1 MRRQRL
7 IAGITA
13 VLITC
18 CGIIISQEI
27 PKYPKI
33 GEWQPQKNVQ
43 VYTPDN
49 LYDYINGA
57 AELYLSYQFQ
67 QLDVIY
73 YKNRKKQEIVV
84 EVYQHQSPLYAFG
97 IYSQERSPESNYL
110 PFGTESYID
119 GSNLF
124 ILSGN
129 NYIKIYSYDL
139 GDSATSQLTRFGQ
152 AFISFLKVAAPLPKL
167 IAVFPI
173 EYLQPKSEQ
182 FVARNFLG
190 YSFFNNGYQAFYQK
204 DGVVFRLFII
214 KTDSSENSQ
223 QLIQQYLQHI
233 QHPIQSANAIQYAI
247 NDPYHGA
254 GIVRICDNFIY
265 GGFGL
270 TERNIMNDLL
280 DDIQRSI
287 CQ

>member
-1 MRRQRL
+1 MQPQRL
-7 IAGITA
+7 LAGITA

-18 CGIIISQEI
+18 CGIVIGQEI

-33 GEWQPQKNVQ
+33 GEWQPQKKVQ
-43 VYTPDN
+43 VYNPDN

-57 AELYLSYQFQ
+57 SELYLSYQFQ

-84 EVYQHQSPLYAFG
+84 EVYQHQSPLLAFG

-124 ILSGN
+124 ILTGN
-129 NYIKIYSYDL
+129 NYLKIYSYDL
-139 GDSATSQLTRFGQ
+139 GDSAALQLTRFGQ
-152 AFISFLKVAAPLPKL
+152 AFISFLKVTSPLPQL
-167 IAVFPI
+167 IAAFPT
-173 EYLQPKSEQ
+173 EYLQDKSEQ

-190 YSFFNNGYQAFYQK
+190 YSFFNNGYQAFYHK
-204 DGVVFRLFII
+204 DEVTFRLFII
-214 KTDSSENSQ
+214 ETDHPETSH
-223 QLIQQYLQHI
+223 QLLRQYLQHI
-233 QHPIQSANAIQYAI
+233 QHPLQNAAAIHYAV
-247 NDPYHGA
+247 NDPYHGE
-254 GIVRICDNFIY
+254 GIVRICGNFIY

-270 TERNIMNDLL
+270 KNREILNGLLDSVQRNI
-280 DDIQRSI
+280 
-287 CQ
+287 CP

>member
-1 MRRQRL
+1 MRQQRL
-7 IAGITA
+7 IAGIIA

-18 CGIIISQEI
+18 CGNVVSREI

-49 LYDYINGA
+49 LFDYINGA
-57 AELYLSYQFQ
+57 SELYLSYQFQ

-97 IYSQERSPESNYL
+97 IYSQECSPESDYL
-110 PFGTESYID
+110 SFGTESYID

-124 ILSGN
+124 ILAGN

-139 GDSATSQLTRFGQ
+139 GDSATSQLTQFGQ
-152 AFISFLKVAAPLPKL
+152 AFISFLKVASPLPKL
-167 IAVFPI
+167 IAAFPT

-190 YSFFNNGYQAFYQK
+190 YSFFNNGYQTFYQK
-204 DGVVFRLFII
+204 DGVVFQLFII
-214 KTDSSENSQ
+214 ETDSSENSH
-223 QLIQQYLQHI
+223 QLLRQYLQHI
-233 QHPIQSANAIQYAI
+233 QHPMQNADVIHYDV
-247 NDPYHGA
+247 NDPYHGE
-254 GIVRICDNFIY
+254 GVIRICGNFIY

-270 TERNIMNDLL
+270 TERDIVNGLL
-280 DDIQRSI
+280 DGIQRNI
-287 CQ
+287 CP